1 VGASGTTTQSD
12 RSSDDEGGGRLTKL
26 DPRALRHA
34 DIRIF
39 SSASDAP
46 NARRPTDVVLLIIAV
61 VGVVTLSFLA
71 PGPTAIDKTLSDLV
85 KELPGLLGWFW
96 NICYDLMIAWAFLL
110 LIFALVARG
119 RKRLFFTEVIAGGLA
134 LGFGLLAGKVGGTD
148 WSTSLKTFGASGA
161 PAVYLAIRLAVATA
175 IVVMAS
181 PHMSRPLRFIGRW
194 VVTFGALAGT
204 ALGVTLPIGMVA
216 GLLIGLGS
224 AAIMHLILGSP
235 AGRLTLEQIAT
246 ALDDLGVEATDLRHA
261 PLEPSGVAL
270 VEATSSEGK
279 RLLAKV
285 YGRDAWD
292 GQFLAS
298 VWSSLWHR
306 GERPSLGFGR
316 LRLVEHEAF
325 LTLLA
330 ERAGVPVLP
339 VVAAGMA
346 NERDALLVSEVTGRP
361 IGSVDPTEV
370 DDGFVRQIWRAM
382 GPLHD
387 LGIAHGQL
395 DGERIV
401 LRSDGT
407 PAIGDFGGARVAA
420 PDGTMMADLAQVLVT
435 MALIVGPER
444 AIAAATDV
452 LGKERFADV
461 LPFLQPAVLD
471 RDTRRAIKERDWD
484 LDDLMERSTEVTGT
498 EAPELEQIRRVTGKS
513 IAIVALIAFL
523 AYGLIS
529 ALANVGIQSL
539 WDELKSANLAWLLT
553 ALILAPISQIPQAF
567 STLGASLQDMLFAPV
582 LMLQYAIQFIQL
594 AVPSSAARVALEVRF
609 FQRNGV
615 DTGGALSIGLID
627 SLSGFVIQITLI
639 LIITLSGL
647 ASLDLFSSS
656 SSSSAS
662 SNSSSSSSG
671 PTLLILAAVLL
682 VLGAIVALAI
692 PRYRAAIKEA
702 IPRYRANLRTQL
714 SAGAKALRVLRS
726 PSKVTML
733 FLGNLVAQLML
744 AMILGICLRAFGQS
758 ASFAGLVLVN
768 TMVALFAGFMPVPGG
783 MGVSEAALTAGL
795 VALGVPNTA
804 AMSTAIAYRLVTFY
818 LPPIW
823 GSFATRWLKQHQY
836 L

>member
-1 VGASGTTTQSD
+1 
-12 RSSDDEGGGRLTKL
+12 
-26 DPRALRHA
+26 
-34 DIRIF
+34 
-39 SSASDAP
+39 
-46 NARRPTDVVLLIIAV
+46 
-61 VGVVTLSFLA
+61 
-71 PGPTAIDKTLSDLV
+71 
-85 KELPGLLGWFW
+85 
-96 NICYDLMIAWAFLL
+96 M
-110 LIFALVARG
+110 
-119 RKRLFFTEVIAGGLA
+119 
-134 LGFGLLAGKVGGTD
+134 
-148 WSTSLKTFGASGA
+148 
-161 PAVYLAIRLAVATA
+161 
-175 IVVMAS
+175 
-181 PHMSRPLRFIGRW
+181 
-194 VVTFGALAGT
+194 
-204 ALGVTLPIGMVA
+204 
-216 GLLIGLGS
+216 
-224 AAIMHLILGSP
+224 
-235 AGRLTLEQIAT
+235 
-246 ALDDLGVEATDLRHA
+246 
-261 PLEPSGVAL
+261 
-270 VEATSSEGK
+270 
-279 RLLAKV
+279 
-285 YGRDAWD
+285 
-292 GQFLAS
+292 
-298 VWSSLWHR
+298 
-306 GERPSLGFGR
+306 
-316 LRLVEHEAF
+316 
-325 LTLLA
+325 
-330 ERAGVPVLP
+330 ERA
-339 VVAAGMA
+339 
-346 NERDALLVSEVTGRP
+346 
-361 IGSVDPTEV
+361 TE
-370 DDGFVRQIWRAM
+370 I
-382 GPLHD
+382 
-387 LGIAHGQL
+387 
-395 DGERIV
+395 
-401 LRSDGT
+401 
-407 PAIGDFGGARVAA
+407 
-420 PDGTMMADLAQVLVT
+420 
-435 MALIVGPER
+435 
-444 AIAAATDV
+444 
-452 LGKERFADV
+452 
-461 LPFLQPAVLD
+461 
-471 RDTRRAIKERDWD
+471 
-484 LDDLMERSTEVTGT
+484 TGT

-539 WDELKSANLAWLLT
+539 WDELKSADLAWLLT

-627 SLSGFVIQITLI
+627 SLSGFVIQIALI

-647 ASLDLFSSS
+647 ASLDLSSS
-656 SSSSAS
+656 SSSSGS
-662 SNSSSSSSG
+662 SSSSSSSSG

-682 VLGAIVALAI
+682 ILGAIVALAI

-744 AMILGICLRAFGQS
+744 AMILGICLRAFGDS